1 MFRLALAFC
10 LGLTWT
16 LPANAQESTNDKFLY
31 TRQDCDPFAEVIDV
45 MTGKYGEQ
53 PLFVGEGLQF
63 GLQGQTYTGGAM
75 LLVNQNTGTWS
86 LIHLYGDGT
95 ACVTAVGTQF
105 EPYSGPT
112 KKAEGEKG

>member
-10 LGLTWT
+10 LGLTWS
-16 LPANAQESTNDKFLY
+16 LSANAQESTNDKFLY
-31 TRQDCDPFAEVIDV
+31 TRQGCDPFAEVIDV
-45 MTGKYGEQ
+45 MSGKYGEE

-63 GLQGQTYTGGAM
+63 GIQGQTYTGGAM
-75 LLVNQNTGTWS
+75 FLVNQVTGSWS

-112 KKAEGEKG
+112 KKTEGEKG

>member
-1 MFRLALAFC
+1 MLRSALAFVI
-10 LGLTWT
+10 GL
-16 LPANAQESTNDKFLY
+16 LAFGPFANAQEENDKFLF
-31 TRQDCDPFAEVIDV
+31 TRQGCDPFIEVIDV
-45 MTGKYGEQ
+45 MSGKYGEQ

-63 GLQGQTYTGGAM
+63 GLQGQVYTGGAM
-75 LLVNQNTGTWS
+75 FLVNQNTGSWS

-112 KKAEGEKG
+112 KKLEGEKG

>member
-1 MFRLALAFC
+1 MFRLALAFV
-10 LGLTWT
+10 LGLLAFVPHT
-16 LPANAQESTNDKFLY
+16 NAQEQNEKFLF
-31 TRQDCDPFAEVIDV
+31 TRQGCDPFAEVIDV
-45 MTGKYGEQ
+45 MSGKYGEE

-75 LLVNQNTGTWS
+75 FLVNQVTGSWS

>member
-1 MFRLALAFC
+1 MFRLALAFV
-10 LGLTWT
+10 LGLTYPIST
-16 LPANAQESTNDKFLY
+16 NAQSTEKFLY
-31 TRQDCDPFAEVIDV
+31 TRQGCDPFEKVIDV
-45 MTGKYGEQ
+45 MTNKYGEQ

-63 GLQGQTYTGGAM
+63 GMQGEKYKGGAM
-75 LLVNQNTGTWS
+75 FLVNQDTGTWS
-86 LIHLYGDGT
+86 LIILYGDGT

>member
-1 MFRLALAFC
+1 MLRLALAFC
-10 LGLTWT
+10 LGLTLT
-16 LPANAQESTNDKFLY
+16 VPANAQEKKEKFLY
-31 TRQDCDPFAEVIDV
+31 TRQSCDPFAEVINV
-45 MTGKYGEQ
+45 LTGKYGEQ

-63 GLQGQTYTGGAM
+63 GIEGQTYTGGGM
-75 LLVNQNTGTWS
+75 LLVNQNTGSWS

-95 ACVTAVGTQF
+95 ACVTAVGTKF

>member
-16 LPANAQESTNDKFLY
+16 FSANAQSTEKFLY
-31 TRQDCDPFAEVIDV
+31 TRQGCDPFVEVIDV
-45 MTGKYGEQ
+45 MTNKYGEQ

-63 GLQGQTYTGGAM
+63 GMQGQTYTGGAM
-75 LLVNQNTGTWS
+75 FLVNQVTGSWS